1 MRVSS
6 LCFTLP
12 VFALSVAGYGGYNS
26 EYYSLGCPS
35 STKPWASSQQQLDAI
50 TEYGNLLYLQ
60 KQIDT
65 AENTYVAKQFINHA
79 PEISGNGTE
88 LAIKTLKP
96 MLATSTIE
104 IQRVFVGSDNSGND
118 YSVTYFKGISTV
130 QGTGVI
136 ADIWRMIGTCKYKLL
151 LQQNDLHYGI
161 MPRIRALTSCPGLVE
176 HWDVASG
183 VQNSSNPVAYF

>member
-6 LCFTLP
+6 LCLALP
-12 VFALSVAGYGGYNS
+12 ALALSVTGHGDYNS

-35 STKPWASSQQQLDAI
+35 STKPWASQKQQVDAI
-50 TEYGNLLYLQ
+50 TDYGNLLYLQ

-79 PEISGNGTE
+79 PEVPGNGTD

-104 IQRVFVGSDNSGND
+104 IQRVFVGSSADGTD
-118 YSVTYFKGISTV
+118 YSVTYFKGISSV
-130 QGTGVI
+130 QGVGVI
-136 ADIWRMIGTCKYKLL
+136 ADIWRMIGTCKLCCL
-151 LQQNDLHYGI
+151 GSVVLPSSG
-161 MPRIRALTSCPGLVE
+161 PRALVY
-176 HWDVASG
+176 ASSPF
-183 VQNSSNPVAYF
+183 NSSNKPLIYSGRNRQR